1 MNRTIR
7 SNRVSL
13 KLRLL
18 LCLAWLVVPAQSHA
32 QTHSYPV
39 NSRATFLTGCL
50 LDNSPNFDSD
60 REVTHVMETCV
71 CMLDKF
77 QDNYNNLEF
86 LRLFARA
93 DNGEERYQ
101 EELED
106 FAESHIYECL

>member
-1 MNRTIR
+1 MKHSIL
-7 SNRVSL
+7 SNGVSL
-13 KLRLL
+13 KLGLL
-18 LCLAWLVVPAQSHA
+18 LCLAWLAVPAQSHA
-32 QTHSYPV
+32 QTHSSPV

-50 LDNSPNFDSD
+50 LDNSPNFSSD

-77 QDNYNNLEF
+77 QDNYDNLEF
-86 LRLFARA
+86 LRLFSRA

-101 EELED
+101 EELEE